1 MNMAVFP
8 LLEAINFGV
17 TMVTPSAA
25 PRPRDPH
32 AGFRCIDAGPDIG
45 PLQGELNRVLFL
57 ALPFL
62 TLLFL
67 AGDGVRR
74 EFFLRAI
81 GSPH

>member
-1 MNMAVFP
+1 MPHLLPAIYITFSGEPVCCVFQGD
-8 LLEAINFGV
+8 ENAG
-17 TMVTPSAA
+17 
-25 PRPRDPH
+25 RPRLGPL
-32 AGFRCIDAGPDIG
+32 RAGPDIG

-81 GSPH
+81 GSPR